1 MTSEFNIQDWPTLE
15 TQVNI
20 TLRKNRRT
28 SRILVFSC
36 NSSSPYLAFEGEVDG
51 AVVLCAPEV
60 PTLRV
65 PGRLMLRCSVTRSCS
80 PSEACEQKIC
90 NQENPE
96 KRTIRTN
103 IYFNAAEFESI
114 YNS

>member
-1 MTSEFNIQDWPTLE
+1 MTSEFNIQDWPTLK

-51 AVVLCAPEV
+51 AVVLCAPA
-60 PTLRV
+60 
-65 PGRLMLRCSVTRSCS
+65 PGPGSDPEAAREAGVAVLCDPLMF
-80 PSEACEQKIC
+80 
-90 NQENPE
+90 PE
-96 KRTIRTN
+96 
-103 IYFNAAEFESI
+103 
-114 YNS
+114 